1 MSQPGSRIYKTGSLR
16 IRLGHVKF
24 DCTDDAPI
32 EGRNRMLLT
41 LVIIPL
47 ALGLIVVIMAAVK
60 KLKPQPVVEEMKAEY
75 GRRRLDTAI
84 QSRAR
89 KEKVSLRT

>member
-1 MSQPGSRIYKTGSLR
+1 M
-16 IRLGHVKF
+16 IRVGHVKF
-24 DCTDDAPI
+24 GCTDDAPI

-60 KLKPQPVVEEMKAEY
+60 KLKPQPVVEEIKAEH
-75 GRRRLDTAI
+75 GRRRLDAAI
-84 QSRAR
+84 QSEAE
-89 KEKVSLRT
+89 KEKVSLEI